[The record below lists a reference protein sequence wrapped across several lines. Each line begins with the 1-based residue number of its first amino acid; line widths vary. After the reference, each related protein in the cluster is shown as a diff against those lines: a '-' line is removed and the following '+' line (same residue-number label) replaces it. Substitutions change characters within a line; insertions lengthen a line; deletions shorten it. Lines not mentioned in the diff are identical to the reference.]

1 MALPKGKISK
11 ARKHSR
17 QANWK
22 ISAPSIVKCPR
33 CQKMKLSHR
42 VCKHCG
48 ASLDKQAKAA
58 VKKDKK
64 VAKKAKKEAETAPE
78 AAEAE
83 VSAKKPARKAKKAE

>member
-33 CQKMKLSHR
+33 CSKMKLSHR

-48 ASLDKQAKAA
+48 YYDGRNVLNISDDK
-58 VKKDKK
+58 KKD
-64 VAKKAKKEAETAPE
+64 A
-78 AAEAE
+78 
-83 VSAKKPARKAKKAE
+83 